1 MFQIRRTA
9 LLCAVLMLGSQLLA
23 QPPGDGTV
31 LPDGRVVSTTTA
43 SLDGKQAASPPLVS
57 ENSLGNFLTTNEMA
71 NELAKATL
79 PFWAMLFGLMALF
92 FLYKLSARQLIS
104 APDTPRFFV
113 LTLIIV
119 SALIF
124 ICGKF
129 ENKEITPAIGLFGTI
144 AGYVLGRSD
153 RKEAGREGESVPS
166 K

>member
-1 MFQIRRTA
+1 MKQFC
-9 LLCAVLMLGSQLLA
+9 LVAVILVFLIHGMGLLA
-23 QPPGDGTV
+23 QPEE
-31 LPDGRVVSTTTA
+31 
-43 SLDGKQAASPPLVS
+43 GKQFSEPPSVS
-57 ENSLGNFLTTNEMA
+57 ENTLGKFLST
-71 NELAKATL
+71 NELANEWAKASL

-92 FLYKLSARQLIS
+92 FMYRLSKGQMIS
-104 APDTPRFFV
+104 GADTPRYFI

-129 ENKEITPAIGLFGTI
+129 EDKEITPAIGLFGTI

-153 RKEAGREGESVPS
+153 RKEAAREGDTALTD